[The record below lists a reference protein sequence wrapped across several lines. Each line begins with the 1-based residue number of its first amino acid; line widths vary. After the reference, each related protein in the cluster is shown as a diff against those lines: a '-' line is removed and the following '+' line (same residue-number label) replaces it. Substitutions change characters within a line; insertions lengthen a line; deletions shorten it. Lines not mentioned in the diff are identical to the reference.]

1 MNSYLGEGDYINK
14 IDKIKENRKISDF
27 RIWTHKK
34 TILSDKIFPQIA
46 YRSNIVKKL
55 LGILHEQQNEK
66 NTNKSYL
73 YKSQKLKQT
82 SSVKDIFE
90 LSTYVKKLLDKAKKN
105 IDYVK
110 NSTNEI
116 SKMTSLYLEK
126 KYNENEY
133 KDINNENISQYN
145 DLNNEIKK
153 KQKKIKNFS
162 YISNIYRKQL
172 KDAFFKFNPLT
183 HLENLKILQK
193 VDPLVKKDYDD
204 LKKSIDIEI
213 SELTDKHKFR
223 KKFQK
228 LKQINKKNLSCDNI
242 INNSNEL
249 NSKINNQNG
258 KLVTIKKP
266 LIYFER
272 LKKADKRKSY
282 FKEEK
287 LEEINI
293 LLNSVNSINGQL
305 SNQNIDKYIEDTYDN
320 YLEKKLKNNNI
331 NNSYYVLN
339 KSKIDNKLGELYS
352 YKIDKIIKENEKKLQ
367 NLLDKDNDTF
377 SKKMINI
384 KDSFNKEFNN
394 NIEKYNIN
402 LDIIS

>member
-1 MNSYLGEGDYINK
+1 MNSYLGGDNINK
-14 IDKIKENRKISDF
+14 KDIIKENNEILDK
-27 RIWTHKK
+27 RIWTQKR

-55 LGILHEQQNEK
+55 LAVLLEQKNEK

-73 YKSQKLKQT
+73 YKSKKVKEA

-90 LSTYVKKLLDKAKKN
+90 VSTYVKKMLGKAKKN
-105 IDYVK
+105 VDYVK

-116 SKMTSLYLEK
+116 GRITSLYLKK
-126 KYNENEY
+126 KYNENES

-145 DLNNEIKK
+145 YLNNENLK
-153 KQKKIKNFS
+153 KQKIKNFA
-162 YISNIYRKQL
+162 YISNMYRKQL
-172 KDAFFKFNPLT
+172 KNAFFKFNPLT

-228 LKQINKKNLSCDNI
+228 LKKINKKNLSSDNI
-242 INNSNEL
+242 MNNSNEQ
-249 NSKINNQNG
+249 NSIINNQNG
-258 KLVTIKKP
+258 KLIPIKKS
-266 LIYFER
+266 LIHFER
-272 LKKADKRKSY
+272 IKKGDKKKN
-282 FKEEK
+282 FKDEK

-293 LLNSVNSINGQL
+293 LLNSVYSINGQL
-305 SNQNIDKYIEDTYDN
+305 SSQNIDKYIEDTYDN
-320 YLEKKLKNNNI
+320 YNERKFNKNNNKTNLYSLNKTKIDNSLGEFYTYKLDKIITENEKKLKNI
-331 NNSYYVLN
+331 LN
-339 KSKIDNKLGELYS
+339 
-352 YKIDKIIKENEKKLQ
+352 
-367 NLLDKDNDTF
+367 KDNDMF
-377 SKKMINI
+377 YKKMINI

-394 NIEKYNIN
+394 NIEKNNIN
-402 LDIIS
+402 LDIIPH